1 MSKFGTTSSCIA
13 FATEIA
19 IQHNMKVLLVSTAFN
34 DSLINESFWQEKK
47 KKSFSLFGGS
57 TKGKEVETS
66 GIVGLDRMLRS
77 NKLSPDII
85 TDYAKIVLTNRLEIL
100 PGIESDKEQYKQ
112 VKEKYAQIISLAG
125 KYYDMVV
132 VDLDK
137 SVGKQAEIDILNT
150 SDIVVALVSQRA
162 KQIEKIQNMINE
174 GEILKEQN
182 TVMTIGKY
190 NAKNITRNLL
200 RKKDL
205 INTIPYNTLFFDSTQ
220 EGTVIDLFLNFMR
233 IKDRDTN
240 YTFVEEIKRLNET
253 IKGKLEILQMMR

>member
-1 MSKFGTTSSCIA
+1 
-13 FATEIA
+13 
-19 IQHNMKVLLVSTAFN
+19 
-34 DSLINESFWQEKK
+34 
-47 KKSFSLFGGS
+47 
-57 TKGKEVETS
+57 
-66 GIVGLDRMLRS
+66 
-77 NKLSPDII
+77 
-85 TDYAKIVLTNRLEIL
+85 
-100 PGIESDKEQYKQ
+100 
-112 VKEKYAQIISLAG
+112 
-125 KYYDMVV
+125 MVI

-137 SVGKQAEIDILNT
+137 SVGKQAEIDILNI
-150 SDIVVALVSQRA
+150 SDIVVALVPQRA

-182 TVMTIGKY
+182 TVMAIGRYVEESKY

>member
-100 PGIESDKEQYKQ
+100 PGIESDKE
-112 VKEKYAQIISLAG
+112 KYAQIISLAG

-182 TVMTIGKY
+182 TVMTIGKYMEESKY

>member
-1 MSKFGTTSSCIA
+1 MEQMSKFGTTSSCIA

-34 DSLINESFWQEKK
+34 DSLINDSFWQDKK

-100 PGIESDKEQYKQ
+100 PGIENDKEQYKQ

-132 VDLDK
+132 VDLVII
-137 SVGKQAEIDILNT
+137 VGNQDYL
-150 SDIVVALVSQRA
+150 
-162 KQIEKIQNMINE
+162 
-174 GEILKEQN
+174 
-182 TVMTIGKY
+182 
-190 NAKNITRNLL
+190 
-200 RKKDL
+200 
-205 INTIPYNTLFFDSTQ
+205 
-220 EGTVIDLFLNFMR
+220 
-233 IKDRDTN
+233 
-240 YTFVEEIKRLNET
+240 
-253 IKGKLEILQMMR
+253 

>member
-1 MSKFGTTSSCIA
+1 
-13 FATEIA
+13 
-19 IQHNMKVLLVSTAFN
+19 MKVFGKK
-34 DSLINESFWQEKK
+34 KK

-100 PGIESDKEQYKQ
+100 PGIENDKDQYKQ

-150 SDIVVALVSQRA
+150 SDIVVALVPQRA
-162 KQIEKIQNMINE
+162 KAN
-174 GEILKEQN
+174 
-182 TVMTIGKY
+182 
-190 NAKNITRNLL
+190 
-200 RKKDL
+200 
-205 INTIPYNTLFFDSTQ
+205 
-220 EGTVIDLFLNFMR
+220 
-233 IKDRDTN
+233 
-240 YTFVEEIKRLNET
+240 
-253 IKGKLEILQMMR
+253 

>member
-34 DSLINESFWQEKK
+34 DSLINESFWQDKK

-100 PGIESDKEQYKQ
+100 PGIENDKEQYKQ

-125 KYYDMVV
+125 KYYDMVI

-137 SVGKQAEIDILNT
+137 SVGKQAEIDILNI
-150 SDIVVALVSQRA
+150 SDIVVALVPQRA

-182 TVMTIGKY
+182 TVMAIGRYVEESKY
-190 NAKNITRNLL
+190 NANNMQISQ
-200 RKKDL
+200 
-205 INTIPYNTLFFDSTQ
+205 P
-220 EGTVIDLFLNFMR
+220 
-233 IKDRDTN
+233 
-240 YTFVEEIKRLNET
+240 
-253 IKGKLEILQMMR
+253 

>member
-1 MSKFGTTSSCIA
+1 
-13 FATEIA
+13 
-19 IQHNMKVLLVSTAFN
+19 
-34 DSLINESFWQEKK
+34 
-47 KKSFSLFGGS
+47 
-57 TKGKEVETS
+57 
-66 GIVGLDRMLRS
+66 
-77 NKLSPDII
+77 
-85 TDYAKIVLTNRLEIL
+85 
-100 PGIESDKEQYKQ
+100 
-112 VKEKYAQIISLAG
+112 
-125 KYYDMVV
+125 MVI

-137 SVGKQAEIDILNT
+137 SVGKQAEIDILNI
-150 SDIVVALVSQRA
+150 SDIVVALVPQRA

-182 TVMTIGKY
+182 TVMAIGRYVEESKY

-240 YTFVEEIKRLNET
+240 YTFVEEIKMIGTSET
-253 IKGKLEILQMMR
+253 LRIS